1 MKRLERYKTDAEKRK
16 RVQRKK
22 QRADEQELR
31 LVITVSLITN
41 EAHTLYLMSTFEI
54 LPCLPFLVKKFLH
67 ALAD

>member
-41 EAHTLYLMSTFEI
+41 EAHTLCLMSTF
-54 LPCLPFLVKKFLH
+54 LNLTLSPFSSKKNSCML
-67 ALAD
+67 

>member
-1 MKRLERYKTDAEKRK
+1 MKRLERYKTDTEKRK

-41 EAHTLYLMSTFEI
+41 EAHTLYLMSTEVYF
-54 LPCLPFLVKKFLH
+54 FKKNVTSKV
-67 ALAD
+67 

>member
-41 EAHTLYLMSTFEI
+41 EAHTLYLMSTEVYF
-54 LPCLPFLVKKFLH
+54 FKKNVTSKV
-67 ALAD
+67 